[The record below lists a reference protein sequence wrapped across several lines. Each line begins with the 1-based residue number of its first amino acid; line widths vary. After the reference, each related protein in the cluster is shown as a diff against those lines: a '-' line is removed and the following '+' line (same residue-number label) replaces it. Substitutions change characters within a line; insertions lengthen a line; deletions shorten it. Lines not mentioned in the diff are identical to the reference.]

1 MKRILLP
8 VEDMNISEKV
18 LALTIEFGQSFD
30 SEIVLLHVQPIN
42 ESLSYPYAPLIEPF
56 DNDALNQISDRII
69 NNASNLFT
77 ASGLTVSTRIVS
89 GNPASEIIECA
100 GEENCD
106 MIIMSTHGM
115 GKIKRF
121 LLGSVTNNVV
131 IHSKIPVLVVR

>member
-18 LALTIEFGQSFD
+18 MTLTMEFGQSFD
-30 SEIVLLHVQPIN
+30 SEIILLHVQPIN
-42 ESLSYPYAPLIEPF
+42 ESISYPYAPLLEPF
-56 DNDALNQISDRII
+56 DDAFNQLSERII
-69 NNASNLFT
+69 SNASNLFA

-106 MIIMSTHGM
+106 MIIMSAHGK
-115 GKIKRF
+115 GKIMRF